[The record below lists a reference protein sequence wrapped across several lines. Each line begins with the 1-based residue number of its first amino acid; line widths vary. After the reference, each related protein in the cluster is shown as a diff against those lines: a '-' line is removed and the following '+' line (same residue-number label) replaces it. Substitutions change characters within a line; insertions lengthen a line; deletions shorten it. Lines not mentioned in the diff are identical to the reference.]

1 MPRLLSPGSLSSH
14 TLSLLSRA
22 RTVNLLVCMLVFGV
36 SDSLG
41 IFQTRPRFLSARP
54 FSPGFF
60 SSLSHLSVGQ
70 PALPNSVQCLSGP
83 PSPQPAARGPCS
95 HMFAQGGPPSLRPA
109 QLDVCPGWQGFS
121 LLSFP
126 VTHSAF
132 PRALPRSTCN
142 ICLSPSVL
150 FLMPSVFSKTT

>member
-1 MPRLLSPGSLSSH
+1 MPRLLGPGTLSSH

-60 SSLSHLSVGQ
+60 SSLSRLCR
-70 PALPNSVQCLSGP
+70 PASP
-83 PSPQPAARGPCS
+83 PQLCSMPHGSAFPTARGPRPVQPYVCP
-95 HMFAQGGPPSLRPA
+95 GGPPSLRPA

-126 VTHSAF
+126 VTHPAF